1 MVIATVRCSH
11 LYVGFT
17 GEEGVRRNIGN
28 LVEVAHPL
36 KLSLKVE
43 KVKEHSDDV

>member
-1 MVIATVRCSH
+1 MVIATGRCSH
-11 LYVGFT
+11 LYVDFT
-17 GEEGVRRNIGN
+17 GEEGVRRNIDI

-36 KLSLKVE
+36 KMSLKVE